1 MGLKA
6 WWRRNFAKDRETFR
20 NDEVIEAYVMAGG
33 EFGSAVSYIYMGECV
48 GFEDMLQK
56 WEQAEKAYAEMGY
69 KTLSVDDFT
78 SFGGYGT
85 DIEPLLRQPRKV
97 GEEPVFHA
105 TYYRENFLG
114 AASMNDAV
122 KKALSGEAAVGH
134 YVRPSTEHL
143 KE

>member
-6 WWRRNFAKDRETFR
+6 WWRRTFGKDRETTN
-20 NDEVIEAYVMAGG
+20 NDEVVAGYVMAGA

-48 GFEDMLQK
+48 GFEDLLRR
-56 WEQAEKAYAEMGY
+56 WEDAENSYALLGY
-69 KTLSVDDFT
+69 KTLSIDDFVHA
-78 SFGGYGT
+78 GAY
-85 DIEPLLRQPRKV
+85 DIEIEPLLRQPRKV

-105 TYYRENFLG
+105 AYYRKNFLG
-114 AASMNDAV
+114 KHSMTDAV
-122 KKALSGEAAVGH
+122 KKALAGEVAFGS